1 MGVFRFDATPMALG
15 IALVLAVVPAIAGDA
30 TTWRWRLAGV
40 IVGPGVARAL
50 FARDGETQS
59 VAAGRQIDGWTVTAI
74 RPDGVT
80 IEGPAGERV
89 LRPEAATPA
98 AAIDGNARQ
107 PAPAA
112 PTVATAARAQRQD
125 QAAAE
130 AALAAAT
137 RQMMQAGGGRP
148 DR

>member
-1 MGVFRFDATPMALG
+1 MGVFRFDAVPMALG
-15 IALVLAVVPAIAGDA
+15 IVLMSAIVPAIADEA
-30 TTWRWRLAGV
+30 TAWNWRLAGV

-59 VAAGRQIDGWTVTAI
+59 VVAGRQIDGWTLTAI

-80 IEGPAGERV
+80 LDSPAGERV
-89 LRPEAATPA
+89 LHPEASA
-98 AAIDGNARQ
+98 AGADAVVRQ
-107 PAPAA
+107 PSPAA
-112 PTVATAARAQRQD
+112 PTVATAARVQRQD

-130 AALAAAT
+130 AVLSDAT
-137 RQMMQAGGGRP
+137 RQMMQAGGAT